1 MQAADGGGGGGLDGA
16 ARPVAG
22 AAGHKKRT
30 SNVSL
35 SLISLQQQKPVV
47 DAQQEIEDLRAEKDL
62 LLQAYEKIDLD
73 DNGDIEYDEF
83 EQGMRRFN
91 VSLTDQEI
99 QQVFKLMDS
108 DGSDFIDRTEF
119 TMFLTQRFESEEL
132 TRFQDAILRKFGGRT
147 RRSIAGALTTEAI
160 AEVDD
165 IALANEARMMRAQML
180 EMNNVEMQHLKE
192 EETLFK
198 QLEEN
203 EDEKEEF
210 GVAEQAADW
219 NRFEVAHWL
228 DAEVHLNE
236 YMTSFMKGRVDGS
249 ILLSDLSRDFLVM
262 ELGVKMVHVEK
273 ILRAIQALRDRVRTE
288 WDESDCFDVVP
299 YPILNDERAVD
310 KIAALQAAIAERDEE
325 TENLRKEYEA
335 RIKALCDS
343 VEEKEKI
350 IERAKTEG
358 FIVEDGEHKH
368 DSDDMAMESC
378 TGKRAA
384 LLEAL
389 RKKGKPALKKVAEE
403 EKNVKEE
410 TDNAAIQAILSR
422 RVFMAADSE
431 SESDSGSWIED

>member
-147 RRSIAGALTTEAI
+147 RRSIAGALTTEAT
-160 AEVDD
+160 
-165 IALANEARMMRAQML
+165 ALANEACMMREQ
-180 EMNNVEMQHLKE
+180 
-192 EETLFK
+192 ETLFK

-236 YMTSFMKGRVDGS
+236 YKTSFMKGHVDGS

-262 ELGVKMVHVEK
+262 ELGVKTVHVEK